1 MFLKKECLLS
11 IFRFLLIF
19 AFINDFLII
28 LGLSFPLVAFII
40 FLLIFFLRRNIL
52 LLFNRCCSS
61 FIGFSISFLETS
73 LRKDISFSFF
83 NINSSLVRRL
93 IIIFISS
100 FSSSFIYFCSLTLIL
115 ISLGYCL
122 CFKVLDW
129 ISHFSIVG
137 LLLCPWE

>member
-1 MFLKKECLLS
+1 MKNECLLS
-11 IFRFLLIF
+11 IFLFLLIF
-19 AFINDFLII
+19 ACINDFLII

-61 FIGFSISFLETS
+61 FIGFSIGFLETN

-100 FSSSFIYFCSLTLIL
+100 FSTYFIYFCNLILIL

-122 CFKVLDW
+122 WFNSLRLNFTFLYSCSASLAF
-129 ISHFSIVG
+129 I
-137 LLLCPWE
+137 